1 MRLAVNASYSGAK
14 TAALDDFTREVVRW
28 LCRIAEDT
36 LVFSPVAIPGVDES
50 NIVLTSETPAAP
62 AVSYFSNLMFNNT
75 ILPYQLAWHKADV
88 LFCPATE
95 FPFIDILPMSV
106 MVHDLDPMFYPERFG
121 LEGDYFK
128 TALGHLHRQD
138 IRVLVVS
145 DFLREQLLNNTS
157 VYLSNIDIIGHGLD
171 TSLYKPAPNL
181 LDDLKEEVT
190 QRLGIS
196 PPYILY
202 CVESNAPDDICDT
215 VIAAFNDIKSRIEH
229 SLLIVGREGE
239 PSQKIQ
245 YLTGVRDDDMPSLFS
260 YSDMLIE
267 PSTAGNILK
276 AMASGVPV
284 IAANTGALPEFV
296 FDAGLLY
303 NPTDALSLS
312 KDILTVIENKTL
324 KEEMI
329 VKGIQY
335 ASRFSW
341 EKTAEDIYASCVA
354 VYKASYDKRRKTNK

>member
-14 TAALDDFTREVVRW
+14 TAALDVFTREVVRW

-36 LVFSPVAIPGVDES
+36 LVFSPVAIPGVDEA
-50 NIVLTSETPAAP
+50 NVVLTSETPSAP

-95 FPFIDILPMSV
+95 FPFIDILPMAV

-121 LEGDYFK
+121 LEGEYFK

-138 IRVLVVS
+138 VRALVAS
-145 DFLREQLLNNTS
+145 DFLREQLLNYTS

-181 LDDLKEEVT
+181 LDDLREEVT

-196 PPYILY
+196 TPYILL
-202 CVESNAPDDICDT
+202 CVEPDTPDDICDT
-215 VIAAFNDIKSRIEH
+215 VIAAFNDIQSLIEH
-229 SLLIVGREGE
+229 SLLIVGPDREQ
-239 PSQKIQ
+239 SHKIK
-245 YLTGVRDDDMPSLFS
+245 YLASVRDDDMPSIFS
-260 YSDMLIE
+260 YADLLIE
-267 PSTAGNILK
+267 PSSTGNILK

-284 IAANTGALPEFV
+284 IAADTGALPEFV

-303 NPTDALSLS
+303 NPWDAVSLS
-312 KDILTVIENKTL
+312 KGILKVLENKTL

-329 VKGIQY
+329 SKCIQY

-341 EKTAEDIYASCVA
+341 EKAAEDIYASCTTA
-354 VYKASYDKRRKTNK
+354 YKASYDRRRKTNK